1 MEYKFNPYERAVG
14 LFLSVFFSGS
24 LIFGFVVAVKK
35 NWFED
40 KINYETQTTSASNI
54 REGNS
59 VEMSGLK
66 IGKIES
72 VDMTDDFKIKVTFS
86 IHKKYQKMM
95 RNGIKVHFIR
105 SFILGDKI
113 LSLSQASQKAEIL
126 AQGSFI
132 PSEESADLMDLLAG
146 DKVQPLLSKLE
157 ATLNNLNDTIEIGKN
172 IAGQMGDNKQLK
184 VTLDNMAFASREL
197 RKFIPLFSNH
207 APEMTK
213 DVALIVKN
221 LTVLTTAFR
230 EMQPLMSEMS
240 KSLPEG
246 SKKAMEALHESVIVL
261 RAMQKSFFLKNAVEE
276 ANKEKAK
283 RDQSSGIK

>member
-146 DKVQPLLSKLE
+146 DKVQPLLTKLE
-157 ATLNNLNDTIEIGKN
+157 ATLNN
-172 IAGQMGDNKQLK
+172 
-184 VTLDNMAFASREL
+184 
-197 RKFIPLFSNH
+197 
-207 APEMTK
+207 
-213 DVALIVKN
+213 
-221 LTVLTTAFR
+221 
-230 EMQPLMSEMS
+230 S
-240 KSLPEG
+240 K
-246 SKKAMEALHESVIVL
+246 
-261 RAMQKSFFLKNAVEE
+261 
-276 ANKEKAK
+276 
-283 RDQSSGIK
+283 